1 MHAELHNL
9 HWLWKETVNRLD
21 SLARDVRE
29 AKNVAEASNF
39 AHWLQFSGLLMLFR
53 NNPSTTKHLEV
64 DESMVR
70 KKIDDLIYECGEL
83 FRGGK
88 HDPKYAASDI
98 AEINRKLDL
107 LIAGGASKTN
117 EPAVAIGLHEA
128 NAVTNPSTQKAQLAV
143 IPGGLDEQTP
153 VRVNEK

>member
-1 MHAELHNL
+1 MHTELHNL

-39 AHWLQFSGLLMLFR
+39 ARWLQFSGILMLFR

-64 DESMVR
+64 DESVVR

-98 AEINRKLDL
+98 FNYAL
-107 LIAGGASKTN
+107 
-117 EPAVAIGLHEA
+117 
-128 NAVTNPSTQKAQLAV
+128 QLSAKFFLFLNFV
-143 IPGGLDEQTP
+143 E
-153 VRVNEK
+153 